1 MRTGS
6 PRWRSWG
13 KTCPCLP
20 VLSPNLWHPEFLGAI
35 LWGRAP
41 FCEGGGAR
49 LLPCEG
55 WWLFCTHPCVPAG
68 SAWYA
73 ALQQGT
79 ASQSAFY
86 FVCDGKNVCHLGTC
100 LQIRAITH
108 AVRKQI
114 VKFLLRNCH
123 ISNKRAR
130 CWLQDTPLNHCWLWN
145 FFSCASYSL
154 CTVQGFMVLGMIIV
168 DWTPKIGHCRPW
180 LLACVE
186 PRATLVHYVLTPWP
200 AGWPVCFLKVPCTLN
215 QYMT

>member
-1 MRTGS
+1 MRA
-6 PRWRSWG
+6 
-13 KTCPCLP
+13 
-20 VLSPNLWHPEFLGAI
+20 GAI
-35 LWGRAP
+35 LWGRRSLAAALWGLVALLHTP
-41 FCEGGGAR
+41 LCTSRFSMVRGITAR
-49 LLPCEG
+49 YSFSKCL
-55 WWLFCTHPCVPAG
+55 LFCVWWEKCLP
-68 SAWYA
+68 
-73 ALQQGT
+73 
-79 ASQSAFY
+79 
-86 FVCDGKNVCHLGTC
+86 LGTC

-145 FFSCASYSL
+145 FFSCASCSL